1 MSKKPEALLLQ
12 RVCNY
17 LKTEHPYVPYL
28 VDYGADVK
36 LSIGESKR
44 RKELQGR
51 WSRGHPDLTIYGP
64 KGKAI
69 FIELKATK
77 TVVKSEHTQRQKVYH
92 RILRDLGY
100 KCDFACG
107 YDQAIA
113 MIDEY
118 LKKDKK

>member
-1 MSKKPEALLLQ
+1 MKKPEALLLQ

-17 LKTEHPYVPYL
+17 LKTKYPYVPYH
-28 VDYGADVK
+28 VDYGADARMS
-36 LSIGESKR
+36 LSLAKE
-44 RKELQGR
+44 RKNLAGK

-64 KGKAI
+64 KGKTI

-77 TVVKSEHTQRQKVYH
+77 TVVKSDHTQRQKVYH

-100 KCDFACG
+100 ECDFACG

-113 MIDEY
+113 MIDKY
-118 LKKDKK
+118 LKKDIR